1 MFDMDALPLPARR
14 GSRLPSCVSDT
25 KPVLLASDVHYGA
38 APPEHERAFLD
49 WLDFAAAE
57 ASAIII
63 NGDLFD
69 FWFECR
75 TGVTRGYDELLGK
88 LREIVAGG
96 VPLTPFSAAAFQYYL
111 PVYLIWTLQNLDSV
125 EYATESALLAL
136 DPGTEREMLHDFRKS
151 KFALFTKP
159 QVAAV
164 KRLLWRVAEHPDLG
178 EFADTALVNYWI
190 DAA

>member
-1 MFDMDALPLPARR
+1 MESLIEEITAAFAGLEPPADDKLLHPECMD
-14 GSRLPSCVSDT
+14 
-25 KPVLLASDVHYGA
+25 DV
-38 APPEHERAFLD
+38 D
-49 WLDFAAAE
+49 VLDFYGGLRREDMSDEKIVYNYAA
-57 ASAIII
+57 
-63 NGDLFD
+63 
-69 FWFECR
+69 
-75 TGVTRGYDELLGK
+75 
-88 LREIVAGG
+88 
-96 VPLTPFSAAAFQYYL
+96 LTPFSAAAFQYYL

-178 EFADTALVNYWI
+178 EFADNALVNYWI
-190 DAA
+190 DAE